1 MAIDEF
7 RYDSKDRDDPASSA
21 AAVTPNDSTNLSNIT
36 RGVYIGVGGN
46 MKVTMED
53 GQTLLFTGLSA
64 GAIYPLRLT
73 RIWADTTTASSIVAL
88 W

>member
-21 AAVTPNDSTNLSNIT
+21 AAVTPNDSTDLSNTT

-53 GQTLLFTGLSA
+53 GQVVTFAALMA
-64 GAIYPLRLT
+64 GVVYPIRVT
-73 RIWADTTTASSIVAL
+73 RIWAADTNATSIVAL